1 MKTNEEAT
9 LKDLEDT
16 VSANKHLTFD
26 EYAALKAPAIDA
38 IVNDFAVKLVER
50 AKENGQELSI
60 QDAREIAKEE
70 IPAAFVPEWMKNLR
84 VSANVAGTELTYL
97 EQLKQGLDG
106 ISEMLSVFL
115 DASGLLEAYIKKHA
129 GEFKRAGGNG
139 SNGST

>member
-50 AKENGQELSI
+50 ATPILGHIAANLAAVIRQETGWLDFSY
-60 QDAREIAKEE
+60 E
-70 IPAAFVPEWMKNLR
+70 PT
-84 VSANVAGTELTYL
+84 VAGIGFTVLMLLIAVALIWYQILLYKRENL
-97 EQLKQGLDG
+97 ED
-106 ISEMLSVFL
+106 
-115 DASGLLEAYIKKHA
+115 
-129 GEFKRAGGNG
+129 
-139 SNGST
+139 